1 MSKDKIEKIS
11 SIIIETINDGYRMQG
26 IVNNLSE
33 EEVNKIIQDN
43 APGLTMVAE
52 EMSRKIIKELYG

>member
-1 MSKDKIEKIS
+1 MYTDKIEIIS